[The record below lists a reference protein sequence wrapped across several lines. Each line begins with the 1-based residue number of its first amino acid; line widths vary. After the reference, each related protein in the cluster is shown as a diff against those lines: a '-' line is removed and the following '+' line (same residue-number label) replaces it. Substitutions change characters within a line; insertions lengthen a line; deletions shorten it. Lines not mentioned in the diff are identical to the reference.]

1 MWNISAGLNFYYVVL
16 VRNRFYG
23 INRLFIYCSSPLIVT
38 SVLHRLM
45 AQGWMGPELA
55 AMDKVMGHSSD
66 LYIHEFTLKNSFLL
80 KNAIED
86 IEKCDEKYLLQK
98 YRQ

>member
-1 MWNISAGLNFYYVVL
+1 
-16 VRNRFYG
+16 
-23 INRLFIYCSSPLIVT
+23 
-38 SVLHRLM
+38 M

-98 YRQ
+98 YRQWWIINILVQTPQPAT